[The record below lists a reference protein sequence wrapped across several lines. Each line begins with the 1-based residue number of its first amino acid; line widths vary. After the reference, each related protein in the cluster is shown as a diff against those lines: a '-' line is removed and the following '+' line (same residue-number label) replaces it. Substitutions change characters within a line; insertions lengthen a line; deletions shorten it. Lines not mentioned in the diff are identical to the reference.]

1 MPREKKTGSPCK
13 KNWWFGFLA
22 VSLAACNSSS
32 DDTATTTT
40 PTTPATPATPAA
52 PTVNNITVAAA
63 TTSVFGTA
71 DNDVIGATST
81 TLTNAHIVADSS
93 TADAD
98 VLNIVTTGDFGGAA
112 GTAVAPTVVGIET
125 VNFILESVTAL
136 GTTTDAIFQA
146 GASNMAAGAFTMDVN
161 KVASPIAQGTIT
173 GLATGSTVTFLMI
186 FQQQLQ

>member
-1 MPREKKTGSPCK
+1 MQKQYL
-13 KNWWFGFLA
+13 GFLA

-63 TTSVFGTA
+63 TTSVFGTV

-112 GTAVAPTVVGIET
+112 GTAVA
-125 VNFILESVTAL
+125 S
-136 GTTTDAIFQA
+136 
-146 GASNMAAGAFTMDVN
+146 
-161 KVASPIAQGTIT
+161 
-173 GLATGSTVTFLMI
+173 
-186 FQQQLQ
+186 QLLVLRQ